1 MTDRA
6 ATGRKQRRSHQPAF
20 SRVALLAAG
29 SSKYC
34 KMQYRTP
41 QSTPALAAAHLHQL
55 SVLRI
60 LWWVYLARLAAASAV
75 FIAAVYSW
83 QYASRQDTLL
93 ASLLFAAAML
103 FTGLSAIYT
112 HVYRRSIAIPVLYA
126 QVVFDVALVTA
137 MVHLTWESTSSQ
149 FAPLYILVIAVSALL
164 LPARGVTLISA
175 LAILLYAGEIVV
187 VRGAAVGV
195 GIFIQLA
202 IFGIVALGS
211 GYIASRLRAQ
221 SVGTEA
227 MAEELARFRL
237 NQGEVERLHLRA
249 ERLEA
254 VAELGA
260 SMAHEIKN
268 PLASIRS
275 AVEQLS
281 LSAKASDDDR
291 VLSSLVVRE
300 SDRLARLLTGFLDFA
315 RVDIPFTRKLDLLG
329 VVRNA
334 ADLASSHPSRPAG
347 SHVECDFPRGTID
360 IVGDED
366 MLHRA
371 FFNLVL
377 NGLQASPPDGVV
389 RLEAATLLPQQLDW
403 RAAAFESGA
412 IAVRVIDSGPGI
424 AESVKSKL
432 FHPFFT
438 TKPGGSGLGLAIAHR
453 AIEAHHGVVVV
464 DGDSRGA
471 RFTVL
476 FPRS

>member
-1 MTDRA
+1 MR
-6 ATGRKQRRSHQPAF
+6 G
-20 SRVALLAAG
+20 
-29 SSKYC
+29 
-34 KMQYRTP
+34 
-41 QSTPALAAAHLHQL
+41 
-55 SVLRI
+55 I
-60 LWWVYLARLAAASAV
+60 LWWVYLARLLIASSV
-75 FIAAVYSW
+75 FIAAVYAW
-83 QYASRQDTLL
+83 QYASRADTLL

-103 FTGLSAIYT
+103 FTAMSALYT
-112 HVYRRSIAIPVLYA
+112 HVYRRPIATPMLYA
-126 QVVFDVALVTA
+126 QAAFDVALVTG
-137 MVHLTWESTSSQ
+137 MVHLTWQSTSSQ
-149 FAPLYILVIAVSALL
+149 VAPLYILVIAVSALL
-164 LPARGVTLISA
+164 LPARGVTLIST
-175 LAILLYAGEIVV
+175 LAILLYAAEAIL
-187 VRGAAVGV
+187 VRGDPVGMGV
-195 GIFIQLA
+195 FLQLA
-202 IFGIVALGS
+202 IFAVVALGS

-237 NQGEVERLHLRA
+237 RQGEVERLHLRA

-281 LSAKASDDDR
+281 TSAQTSSDDR
-291 VLSSLVVRE
+291 VLTSLVVRE

-315 RVDIPFTRKLDLLG
+315 RVDVPFTRRLDVRG

-334 ADLASSHPSRPAG
+334 ADLALSHPSRPAG
-347 SHVECDFPRGTID
+347 TRVEWDFPRSALEIS
-360 IVGDED
+360 GDED

-377 NGLQASPPDGVV
+377 NALQASPPDGVV

-403 RAAAFESGA
+403 RAAAFEGGA

-424 AESVKSKL
+424 TEAARPKL

-438 TKPGGSGLGLAIAHR
+438 TKPGGNGLGLAIVHRAVEAHR
-453 AIEAHHGVVVV
+453 GVVVV
-464 DGDSRGA
+464 DSDSRGA

-476 FPRS
+476 FPRT

>member
-1 MTDRA
+1 
-6 ATGRKQRRSHQPAF
+6 
-20 SRVALLAAG
+20 
-29 SSKYC
+29 
-34 KMQYRTP
+34 MQYRTP
-41 QSTPALAAAHLHQL
+41 QSASALATSHASQL
-55 SVLRI
+55 PVRRI
-60 LWWVYLARLAAASAV
+60 LWWVYLARLVVASAIFV
-75 FIAAVYSW
+75 TAVYSW
-83 QYASRQDTLL
+83 QYASREDTLV
-93 ASLLFAAAML
+93 ASLIFAGAML
-103 FTGLSAIYT
+103 FTGLSALYT
-112 HVYRRSIAIPVLYA
+112 HVYRRSIAIAVLYA
-126 QVVFDVALVTA
+126 QAIFDVTLVTA
-137 MVHLTWESTSSQ
+137 MVHLTWHSTSSQ

-175 LAILLYAGEIVV
+175 LAIILYAGETVL
-187 VRGAAVGV
+187 VRGEVVGTE
-195 GIFIQLA
+195 IILQLA
-202 IFGIVALGS
+202 IFAIVALGS

-221 SVGTEA
+221 SAGTEA

-237 NQGEVERLHLRA
+237 HQGEVERLHLRA

-281 LSAKASDDDR
+281 LSPKATSDDR
-291 VLSSLVVRE
+291 TLTSLVVRE
-300 SDRLARLLTGFLDFA
+300 SDRLARLLTSFLDFA
-315 RVDIPFTRKLDLLG
+315 RVDVPLTRRLDLLT

-334 ADLASSHPSRPAG
+334 ADLASSHPSRPSG
-347 SHVECDFPRGTID
+347 CRVECDFPRGSLDLT
-360 IVGDED
+360 GDED

-371 FFNLVL
+371 FFNLIL
-377 NGLQASPPDGVV
+377 NGLQASPPESVV

-412 IAVRVIDSGPGI
+412 IAVRIIDSGPGI
-424 AESVKSKL
+424 EDSVRPRL

-438 TKPGGSGLGLAIAHR
+438 TKPGGSGLGLAIVHR

-464 DGDSRGA
+464 DSDDRGS

-476 FPRS
+476 FPRT

>member
-1 MTDRA
+1 MP
-6 ATGRKQRRSHQPAF
+6 SQP
-20 SRVALLAAG
+20 
-29 SSKYC
+29 
-34 KMQYRTP
+34 P
-41 QSTPALAAAHLHQL
+41 QLP
-55 SVLRI
+55 VRRI
-60 LWWVYLARLAAASAV
+60 LWWVYLARLAAAAAV

-83 QYASRQDTLL
+83 QYASRGDTLL
-93 ASLLFAAAML
+93 ASLVFASAML
-103 FTGLSAIYT
+103 FTGLSALYT
-112 HVYRRSIAIPVLYA
+112 HVYRRSIATAVLYA
-126 QVVFDVALVTA
+126 QVVFDVTLVTA
-137 MVHLTWESTSSQ
+137 MVHLTWDASSSQ

-175 LAILLYAGEIVV
+175 LAILLYAGEAVIV
-187 VRGAAVGV
+187 RNDAVGIGV
-195 GIFIQLA
+195 VLQLA
-202 IFGIVALGS
+202 IFATVALGS

-237 NQGEVERLHLRA
+237 HQADVERLHLRA

-281 LSAKASDDDR
+281 MSAQTSSDDR
-291 VLSSLVVRE
+291 LLTSLVVRE
-300 SDRLARLLTGFLDFA
+300 SDRLARLLTRFLDFA
-315 RVDIPFTRKLDLLG
+315 RVDVLFTRRLDLLD

-347 SHVECDFPRGTID
+347 SRIECDFPRGTLE
-360 IVGDED
+360 VSGDED

-377 NGLQASPPDGVV
+377 NALQASPPDAVV

-412 IAVRVIDSGPGI
+412 FAVRVIDSGPGI
-424 AESVKSKL
+424 TEAARPKL

-438 TKPGGSGLGLAIAHR
+438 TKPGGSGLGLAIVHR
-453 AIEAHHGVVVV
+453 AVEAHHGLVVV
-464 DGDSRGA
+464 DSDARGA

-476 FPRS
+476 LPRT

>member
-1 MTDRA
+1 MA
-6 ATGRKQRRSHQPAF
+6 AFDSGEFGCIGQR
-20 SRVALLAAG
+20 
-29 SSKYC
+29 SSSDYC

-41 QSTPALAAAHLHQL
+41 QSLAAIFPSHPIR
-55 SVLRI
+55 VPVRRI
-60 LWWVYLARLAAASAV
+60 LWWLYLARLVVASVV

-83 QYASRQDTLL
+83 QYASRGDTLL
-93 ASLLFAAAML
+93 ASLVFAGAML
-103 FTGLSAIYT
+103 FTGLSAVYT

-126 QVVFDVALVTA
+126 QAVFDVALVTA
-137 MVHLTWESTSSQ
+137 MVHLTWESSASQ

-175 LAILLYAGEIVV
+175 LAIILYTGEAVL
-187 VRGAAVGV
+187 VRGSAVGV
-195 GIFIQLA
+195 GVVVQLA
-202 IFGIVALGS
+202 IFAIVALGS
-211 GYIASRLRAQ
+211 GYIASKLRAQ
-221 SVGTEA
+221 SAGTEA

-237 NQGEVERLHLRA
+237 HQGEVERLHLRA

-281 LSAKASDDDR
+281 LSAQTSSDDR
-291 VLSSLVVRE
+291 LLTSLVIRE
-300 SDRLARLLTGFLDFA
+300 SDRLSRLLTGFLDFA
-315 RVDIPFTRKLDLLG
+315 RVDVPFTRRLDLLG

-334 ADLASSHPSRPAG
+334 ADLASSHPSRPNG
-347 SHVECDFPRGTID
+347 SRIEYDFPRGTLD
-360 IVGDED
+360 VSGDED

-377 NGLQASPPDGVV
+377 NALQASPPDSVV
-389 RLEAATLLPQQLDW
+389 RLEAATLLPQQLDR

-424 AESVKSKL
+424 SETARPKL

-438 TKPGGSGLGLAIAHR
+438 TKPGGSGLGLAIVHR
-453 AIEAHHGVVVV
+453 AIEAHQGVVVV
-464 DGDSRGA
+464 DSDDRGS

-476 FPRS
+476 FPRP

>member
-1 MTDRA
+1 MTEATVAERCRTVA
-6 ATGRKQRRSHQPAF
+6 A
-20 SRVALLAAG
+20 
-29 SSKYC
+29 SSEYC

-41 QSTPALAAAHLHQL
+41 QSIATTSASPAPQL
-55 SVLRI
+55 PVRRI
-60 LWWVYLARLAAASAV
+60 LWWVYLARLTAAASV
-75 FIAAVYSW
+75 FVAAVYSW
-83 QYASRQDTLL
+83 QYASRADTLV
-93 ASLLFAAAML
+93 ASLVFATAML
-103 FTGLSAIYT
+103 FTAVSALYT
-112 HVYRRSIAIPVLYA
+112 HVYRRSIATPVLYA
-126 QVVFDVALVTA
+126 QMAFDVGLVTA
-137 MVHLTWESTSSQ
+137 MVHLTWAATSSQ
-149 FAPLYILVIAVSALL
+149 VAPLYILVIAVSALL

-175 LAILLYAGEIVV
+175 LAILLYAGEAVL
-187 VRGAAVGV
+187 VRGDPV
-195 GIFIQLA
+195 GIGVFLQLA
-202 IFGIVALGS
+202 VFATVALGS

-221 SVGTEA
+221 SAGTQA

-237 NQGEVERLHLRA
+237 HQAEVERLHLRA

-281 LSAKASDDDR
+281 ISANTSGDDR
-291 VLSSLVVRE
+291 ILTTLVVRE

-315 RVDIPFTRKLDLLG
+315 RVDVPFTRRLDVLG

-334 ADLASSHPSRPAG
+334 ADLASSHPSRPSG
-347 SHVECDFPRGTID
+347 LRIECDFPRGTLELN
-360 IVGDED
+360 GDED

-377 NGLQASPPDGVV
+377 NALQASPPDSVV
-389 RLEAATLLPQQLDW
+389 RIEAATLLPQQLDW

-412 IAVRVIDSGPGI
+412 IAVRVIDSGSGI
-424 AESVKSKL
+424 SDAVRPKL

-438 TKPGGSGLGLAIAHR
+438 TKPGGSGLGLAIVHR
-453 AIEAHHGVVVV
+453 AVEAHHGVVVV
-464 DGDSRGA
+464 DSDQGGA

-476 FPRS
+476 FPRT

>member
-1 MTDRA
+1 
-6 ATGRKQRRSHQPAF
+6 
-20 SRVALLAAG
+20 
-29 SSKYC
+29 
-34 KMQYRTP
+34 MQYRTP
-41 QSTPALAAAHLHQL
+41 QSTFAVPSAHPLQL
-55 SVLRI
+55 PVRRI
-60 LWWVYLARLAAASAV
+60 LWWVYLARLVAAAAV
-75 FIAAVYSW
+75 FVTAVYSW
-83 QYASRQDTLL
+83 QYASRADTLL
-93 ASLLFAAAML
+93 ASLVFAGAML
-103 FTGLSAIYT
+103 FTGLSALYT
-112 HVYRRSIAIPVLYA
+112 HVYRRSIAMAVLHA

-137 MVHLTWESTSSQ
+137 MVHLTWQGTSSQ
-149 FAPLYILVIAVSALL
+149 FAPLYILVIAASALL

-175 LAILLYAGEIVV
+175 LAILLYAGEAVL
-187 VRGAAVGV
+187 VRGDPV
-195 GIFIQLA
+195 GIGVFLQLA
-202 IFGIVALGS
+202 IFATVALGS

-237 NQGEVERLHLRA
+237 HQAEVERLHLRA

-281 LSAKASDDDR
+281 MSAQTSSDDR
-291 VLSSLVVRE
+291 LLTTLVVRE

-315 RVDIPFTRKLDLLG
+315 RVDVPFTRRLDLLA

-334 ADLASSHPSRPAG
+334 ADLASSHPSRPAD
-347 SHVECDFPRGTID
+347 SRIECDFPRAPLE
-360 IVGDED
+360 VSGDED

-377 NGLQASPPDGVV
+377 NALQASPPGGVV
-389 RLEAATLLPQQLDW
+389 RVEAATLLPQQLDW
-403 RAAAFESGA
+403 RASAFESGA

-424 AESVKSKL
+424 ADAVKPKL

-438 TKPGGSGLGLAIAHR
+438 TKPGGSGLGLAIVHR
-453 AIEAHHGVVVV
+453 AVEAHHGVVVA
-464 DGDSRGA
+464 DSDSRGA

-476 FPRS
+476 LPRT

>member
-1 MTDRA
+1 
-6 ATGRKQRRSHQPAF
+6 
-20 SRVALLAAG
+20 
-29 SSKYC
+29 
-34 KMQYRTP
+34 MQYRTP
-41 QSTPALAAAHLHQL
+41 QSAAATSVPHPLQL
-55 SVLRI
+55 PVRRI
-60 LWWVYLARLAAASAV
+60 LWWVYLARLIAASAV

-83 QYASRQDTLL
+83 DYASRADTLL
-93 ASLLFAAAML
+93 ASLLFAGAML
-103 FTGLSAIYT
+103 FTGMSALYT
-112 HVYRRSIAIPVLYA
+112 HVYRRSIAIAVLYA
-126 QVVFDVALVTA
+126 QAIFDVSLVTA
-137 MVHLTWESTSSQ
+137 MVHLTWQATSSQ
-149 FAPLYILVIAVSALL
+149 LAPLYILVIAVSALL

-175 LAILLYAGEIVV
+175 LAIFLYAGEIVL
-187 VRGAAVGV
+187 VRGDPV
-195 GIFIQLA
+195 GIGVFLQLA
-202 IFGIVALGS
+202 IFATVALGS

-221 SVGTEA
+221 SAGTEA

-237 NQGEVERLHLRA
+237 HQGEVERLHLRA

-281 LSAKASDDDR
+281 ISAQTSSDDR
-291 VLSSLVVRE
+291 VLTSLVVRE
-300 SDRLARLLTGFLDFA
+300 SDRLARLLNGFLDFA
-315 RVDIPFTRKLDLLG
+315 RVDVPFTRRLDLLG

-334 ADLASSHPSRPAG
+334 ADLASAHPSRPAG
-347 SHVECDFPRGTID
+347 SRIEYDFPRTTFEVD
-360 IVGDED
+360 GDED

-377 NGLQASPPDGVV
+377 NALQASPADGVV
-389 RLEAATLLPQQLDW
+389 RIEAATLLPQQLDW

-412 IAVRVIDSGPGI
+412 IAVRVIDSGSGI
-424 AESVKSKL
+424 SDAARAKL

-453 AIEAHHGVVVV
+453 AVEAHQGVVVV
-464 DGDSRGA
+464 DSDSRGS

-476 FPRS
+476 FPRT

>member
-1 MTDRA
+1 MP
-6 ATGRKQRRSHQPAF
+6 SQP
-20 SRVALLAAG
+20 
-29 SSKYC
+29 
-34 KMQYRTP
+34 P
-41 QSTPALAAAHLHQL
+41 QLP
-55 SVLRI
+55 VRRI
-60 LWWVYLARLAAASAV
+60 LWWVYLARLAAAAAV

-83 QYASRQDTLL
+83 QYASRGDTLL
-93 ASLLFAAAML
+93 ASLVFASAML
-103 FTGLSAIYT
+103 FTGLSALYT
-112 HVYRRSIAIPVLYA
+112 HVYRRSIATAVLYA
-126 QVVFDVALVTA
+126 QVVFDVTLVTA
-137 MVHLTWESTSSQ
+137 MVHLTWHASSSQ

-175 LAILLYAGEIVV
+175 LAILLYAGEAVIV
-187 VRGAAVGV
+187 RNDAVGIGV
-195 GIFIQLA
+195 VLQLA
-202 IFGIVALGS
+202 IFATVALGS

-237 NQGEVERLHLRA
+237 HQADVERLHLRA

-281 LSAKASDDDR
+281 MSAQTSSDDR
-291 VLSSLVVRE
+291 LLTSLVVRE
-300 SDRLARLLTGFLDFA
+300 SDRLARLLTRFLDFA
-315 RVDIPFTRKLDLLG
+315 RVDVLFTRRLDLLD

-347 SHVECDFPRGTID
+347 SRIECDFPRGTLE
-360 IVGDED
+360 VSGDED

-377 NGLQASPPDGVV
+377 NALQASPPDAVV

-412 IAVRVIDSGPGI
+412 FAVRVIDSGPGI
-424 AESVKSKL
+424 TEAARPKL

-438 TKPGGSGLGLAIAHR
+438 TKPGGSGLGLAIVHR
-453 AIEAHHGVVVV
+453 AVEAHHGLVVV
-464 DGDSRGA
+464 DSDARGA

-476 FPRS
+476 LPRT

>member
-1 MTDRA
+1 
-6 ATGRKQRRSHQPAF
+6 
-20 SRVALLAAG
+20 
-29 SSKYC
+29 
-34 KMQYRTP
+34 MQYRTP
-41 QSTPALAAAHLHQL
+41 QSAPALAASHAHQ
-55 SVLRI
+55 VPVRRI
-60 LWWVYLARLAAASAV
+60 LWWVYLARLVVASAIFV
-75 FIAAVYSW
+75 TAVYSW
-83 QYASRQDTLL
+83 QYASREDTLV
-93 ASLLFAAAML
+93 ASLLFAGAML
-103 FTGLSAIYT
+103 FTGLSALYT
-112 HVYRRSIAIPVLYA
+112 HVYRRSIAIAVVYA
-126 QVVFDVALVTA
+126 QAIFDVTLVTA
-137 MVHLTWESTSSQ
+137 MVHLTWHATSSQ

-175 LAILLYAGEIVV
+175 LAILLYAGETVI
-187 VRGAAVGV
+187 VRGETVGTE
-195 GIFIQLA
+195 IILQLA
-202 IFGIVALGS
+202 IFTIVALGS

-237 NQGEVERLHLRA
+237 HQGEVERLHLRA

-281 LSAKASDDDR
+281 LSAKATSDDR
-291 VLSSLVVRE
+291 VLTSLVVRE

-315 RVDIPFTRKLDLLG
+315 RVDVPLTRRLDLLT

-334 ADLASSHPSRPAG
+334 ADLASSHPSRPVG
-347 SHVECDFPRGTID
+347 CRVECDFPRGSLELT
-360 IVGDED
+360 GDED

-371 FFNLVL
+371 FFNLIL
-377 NGLQASPPDGVV
+377 NGLQASPPESVV

-412 IAVRVIDSGPGI
+412 IAVRVIDSGTGI
-424 AESVKSKL
+424 EDSARPKL

-438 TKPGGSGLGLAIAHR
+438 TKPGGSGLGLAIVHR

-464 DGDSRGA
+464 DSDTRGS

-476 FPRS
+476 FPRA

>member
-1 MTDRA
+1 
-6 ATGRKQRRSHQPAF
+6 
-20 SRVALLAAG
+20 
-29 SSKYC
+29 
-34 KMQYRTP
+34 MQYRTP
-41 QSTPALAAAHLHQL
+41 QSIAAIFPSHPLHLP
-55 SVLRI
+55 VRRI
-60 LWWVYLARLAAASAV
+60 LWWLYLARLAAASSV

-83 QYASRQDTLL
+83 EYASRPDTLL
-93 ASLLFAAAML
+93 ASLVFASAMF
-103 FTGLSAIYT
+103 FTGISALYT

-126 QVVFDVALVTA
+126 QAVFDLALVTA
-137 MVHLTWESTSSQ
+137 MVHLTWESSASE

-175 LAILLYAGEIVV
+175 LAILLYAGEAVL
-187 VRGAAVGV
+187 VRDSSIGLG
-195 GIFIQLA
+195 GFLQLSIFA
-202 IFGIVALGS
+202 TVALGS

-237 NQGEVERLHLRA
+237 HQGEVERLHLRA

-254 VAELGA
+254 VAEMGA

-281 LSAKASDDDR
+281 ISAQTSSDDR
-291 VLSSLVVRE
+291 LLTSLVVRE
-300 SDRLARLLTGFLDFA
+300 SDRLSRLLTGFLDFA
-315 RVDIPFTRKLDLLG
+315 RVDVPFTRQLDLLG

-334 ADLASSHPSRPAG
+334 ADLASSHPSRPTG
-347 SHVECDFPRGTID
+347 SRIEYDFPRGTLE
-360 IVGDED
+360 VSGDED

-377 NGLQASPPDGVV
+377 NALQASPPDSIV

-412 IAVRVIDSGPGI
+412 RP
-424 AESVKSKL
+424 
-432 FHPFFT
+432 
-438 TKPGGSGLGLAIAHR
+438 
-453 AIEAHHGVVVV
+453 
-464 DGDSRGA
+464 
-471 RFTVL
+471 RFV
-476 FPRS
+476 

>member
-1 MTDRA
+1 MA
-6 ATGRKQRRSHQPAF
+6 SSHPLQVPV
-20 SRVALLAAG
+20 R
-29 SSKYC
+29 
-34 KMQYRTP
+34 
-41 QSTPALAAAHLHQL
+41 
-55 SVLRI
+55 RI
-60 LWWVYLARLAAASAV
+60 LWWVYLGRLLLASAIFV
-75 FIAAVYSW
+75 TAVYSW
-83 QYASRQDTLL
+83 QYASREDTLV

-103 FTGLSAIYT
+103 FTGLSALYT
-112 HVYRRSIAIPVLYA
+112 HVYRRSVAVPVLYA
-126 QVVFDVALVTA
+126 QAVFDVTLVTA
-137 MVHLTWESTSSQ
+137 MVHLTWQSTSSQ

-175 LAILLYAGEIVV
+175 LAIILYAGETVI
-187 VRGAAVGV
+187 VRGEAVGT
-195 GIFIQLA
+195 GIVLQLA
-202 IFGIVALGS
+202 IFGVVALGS

-221 SVGTEA
+221 SVGSEA

-237 NQGEVERLHLRA
+237 HQGEVERLHLRA

-281 LSAKASDDDR
+281 LSAKVTSDDR
-291 VLSSLVVRE
+291 ILTSLVVRE

-315 RVDIPFTRKLDLLG
+315 RVDVPLTRRLDLLT

-334 ADLASSHPSRPAG
+334 ADLASSHPSRPPG
-347 SHVECDFPRGTID
+347 CRVECDFPRGTLD
-360 IVGDED
+360 ITGDED

-371 FFNLVL
+371 FFNLIL
-377 NGLQASPPDGVV
+377 NGLQASPPDSVV

-412 IAVRVIDSGPGI
+412 IAVRVIDCGSGI
-424 AESVKSKL
+424 DEAIRAKL

-438 TKPGGSGLGLAIAHR
+438 TKPDGSGLGLAIVHR
-453 AIEAHHGVVVV
+453 AIEAHHGVVVA
-464 DGDSRGA
+464 DSDARGA

-476 FPRS
+476 FPRT

>member
-1 MTDRA
+1 
-6 ATGRKQRRSHQPAF
+6 
-20 SRVALLAAG
+20 
-29 SSKYC
+29 
-34 KMQYRTP
+34 MQYRTP
-41 QSTPALAAAHLHQL
+41 QSIAAISASHPQQIPAR
-55 SVLRI
+55 RI
-60 LWWVYLARLAAASAV
+60 LWWLYVARLAAAGSV
-75 FIAAVYSW
+75 FVAAVYSW
-83 QYASRQDTLL
+83 QYASRADTLL

-103 FTGLSAIYT
+103 FTGLSALYT
-112 HVYRRSIAIPVLYA
+112 HVYRRSIAIVVLYA
-126 QVVFDVALVTA
+126 QAIFDVMLVTA

-175 LAILLYAGEIVV
+175 LAILLYAGEAVLV
-187 VRGAAVGV
+187 QGDAVGIGV
-195 GIFIQLA
+195 FLQLA
-202 IFGIVALGS
+202 IFAIVALGS

-237 NQGEVERLHLRA
+237 HQEEVERLHLRA

-275 AVEQLS
+275 AVEQLG
-281 LSAKASDDDR
+281 LSAQTSSDDR
-291 VLSSLVVRE
+291 VLTSLVVRE

-315 RVDIPFTRKLDLLG
+315 RVDVPFTRRLDLLG

-334 ADLASSHPSRPAG
+334 AELASSHPSRPEG
-347 SHVECDFPRGTID
+347 TRVECDFPRTSMEIS
-360 IVGDED
+360 GDED
-366 MLHRA
+366 MIHRA

-377 NGLQASPPDGVV
+377 NALQASPRDGVV

-412 IAVRVIDSGPGI
+412 IAVRVIDSGSGI
-424 AESVKSKL
+424 SETARPKL

-438 TKPGGSGLGLAIAHR
+438 TKPGGSGLGLAIVHR
-453 AIEAHHGVVVV
+453 AVEAHHGVVVV
-464 DGDSRGA
+464 DSDDRGS

-476 FPRS
+476 FPRT